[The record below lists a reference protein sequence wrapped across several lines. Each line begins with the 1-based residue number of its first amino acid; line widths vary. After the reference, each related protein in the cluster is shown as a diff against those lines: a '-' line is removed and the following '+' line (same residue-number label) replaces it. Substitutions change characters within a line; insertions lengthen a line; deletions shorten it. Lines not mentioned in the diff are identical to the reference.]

1 VTIYWDATRKR
12 AFVQG
17 PNGPEDLDMEDADAV
32 ATVSVYGATRQTDA
46 LVNTALVPVGVITAV
61 PVGVYQVVCDVHWT
75 WATTGATRV
84 LFGRFDFTGTATIV
98 AAAAGVSSTGTA
110 AHLHTDVAIFGSP
123 AFNWCTGNSAARNWV
138 TVAGEITVTDAGDL
152 TLSVAASA
160 DAGTLLRGSSVRLL
174 RT

>member
-1 VTIYWDATRKR
+1 MTAT
-12 AFVQG
+12 G
-17 PNGPEDLDMEDADAV
+17 PQDLSYTGEAPAV
-32 ATVSVYGATRQTDA
+32 VPSVYGATRQTDV
-46 LVNTALVPVGVITAV
+46 LVNTSLVPVGVITAV

-138 TVAGEITVTDAGDL
+138 TVIGEITVTAAGDL